1 MERGE
6 LAFKVLKN
14 ASILSLERE
23 LNSLEERW
31 NKIKVHSIVYKDDE
45 LIAVVELS
53 HQILPNTYY
62 APLEK
67 MVEKRLN
74 EIK

>member
-14 ASILSLERE
+14 ASILSLEQE
-23 LNSLEERW
+23 LNSLEESW
-31 NKIKVHSIVYKDDE
+31 NKIEVHSMVYKDGE
-45 LIAVVELS
+45 LVAVVELG

-62 APLEK
+62 EPLD
-67 MVEKRLN
+67 MHRWRQW
-74 EIK
+74 